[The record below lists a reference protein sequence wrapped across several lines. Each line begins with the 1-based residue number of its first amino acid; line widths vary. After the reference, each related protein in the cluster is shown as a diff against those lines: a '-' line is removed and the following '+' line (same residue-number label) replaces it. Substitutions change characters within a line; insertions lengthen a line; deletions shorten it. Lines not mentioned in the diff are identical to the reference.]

1 MKLIHK
7 FKSPNFNKRQ
17 SKKIKYLIIHY
28 TALKDYSESLKYLC
42 DKSKKV
48 SSHYLISQQGDVYN
62 LVSEKMR
69 AWHAGISYW
78 KSDTDINSASIGIEL
93 DYSPNH
99 KNNIFKKKMIKSL
112 INLIKMLKKKY
123 NIHNSNILGHSDISP
138 YRKLDPGPKFPWKKL
153 AKFDLIYFP
162 VTKKNKK
169 QLNLEAWFK
178 KNKLT
183 RKKNIALFMLGYIG
197 YDMSLS
203 IKNSNFFQYLIKS
216 YQYHYFPNNIS
227 CKLDNETYDLI
238 FSQFTNLLLTS
249 SKK

>member
-7 FKSPNFNKRQ
+7 FKSPNFNKRE

-28 TALKDYSESLKYLC
+28 TALKDCSESLEYLC
-42 DKSKKV
+42 NKSKKV
-48 SSHYLISQQGDVYN
+48 SSHYLISQQGDIYN

-78 KSDTDINSASIGIEL
+78 KSETDINSASIGIEL

-99 KNNIFKKKMIKSL
+99 TNNTYKKKMIKSL

-123 NIHNSNILGHSDISP
+123 NIHNNNILGHSDISP

-162 VTKKNKK
+162 VIKKNKK
-169 QLNLEAWFK
+169 QLNLGVWFK
-178 KNKLT
+178 KHKLN
-183 RKKNIALFMLGYIG
+183 RKKNMALFMFGYIG
-197 YDMSLS
+197 YDISLS
-203 IKNSNFFQYLIKS
+203 IKNSNFFKYLIKS

-227 CKLDNETYDLI
+227 SKLDNETYNLLL
-238 FSQFTNLLLTS
+238 SHFTNLLLTS
-249 SKK
+249 DKK

>member
-7 FKSPNFNKRQ
+7 FKSPNFNKRE

-28 TALKDYSESLKYLC
+28 TALKDCSESIKYLC
-42 DKSKKV
+42 NKSKKV
-48 SSHYLISQQGDVYN
+48 SSHYLISQEGDIYN
-62 LVSEKMR
+62 LVSENMR

-78 KSDTDINSASIGIEL
+78 KSKTDLNSASIGIEL

-99 KNNIFKKKMIKSL
+99 TNNIFKKKMIKSL
-112 INLIKMLKKKY
+112 INLIIMLKKKY
-123 NIHNSNILGHSDISP
+123 NIHKNNILGHSDISP

-153 AKFDLIYFP
+153 EKFDLIYLP
-162 VTKKNKK
+162 ITKKNKI
-169 QLNLEAWFK
+169 QLNLKLWFK

-197 YDMSLS
+197 YDISLS
-203 IKNSNFFQYLIKS
+203 YKNSNFFKYLLKS
-216 YQYHYFPNNIS
+216 YQYHYLSNNIS

-238 FSQFTNLLLTS
+238 LSHYINLLLTS
-249 SKK
+249 DKK

>member
-7 FKSPNFNKRQ
+7 FKSPNFNKRE

-28 TALKDYSESLKYLC
+28 TALKDCSESLKYLC
-42 DKSKKV
+42 NKSKKV
-48 SSHYLISQQGDVYN
+48 SSHYLISQQGDIYN

-78 KSDTDINSASIGIEL
+78 KSETDINSVSIGIEL

-99 KNNIFKKKMIKSL
+99 TNTTYKKKMIKSL

-123 NIHNSNILGHSDISP
+123 NLHHNNILGHSDISP

-153 AKFDLIYFP
+153 AKFNLIYFP
-162 VTKKNKK
+162 VIKKNKK
-169 QLNLEAWFK
+169 HLNLEAWFK

-183 RKKNIALFMLGYIG
+183 RKKNIALFMLSYIG
-197 YDMSLS
+197 YDISLS
-203 IKNSNFFQYLIKS
+203 IKNPNFFKYLIKS
-216 YQYHYFPNNIS
+216 YQYHYYPNNIS
-227 CKLDNETYDLI
+227 CNLDKKTYDLLLSHFI
-238 FSQFTNLLLTS
+238 NLFLTS
-249 SKK
+249 NKK

>member
-7 FKSPNFNKRQ
+7 FKSPNFNKRE

-28 TALKDYSESLKYLC
+28 TALNDCSESLKYLC
-42 DKSKKV
+42 NKSKKV
-48 SSHYLISQQGDVYN
+48 SSHYLISQQGDIYS

-69 AWHAGISYW
+69 AWHAGVSHW
-78 KSDTDINSASIGIEL
+78 KNYTDINSTSIGIEL
-93 DYSPNH
+93 DYSSNH
-99 KNNIFKKKMIKSL
+99 TNNTFKKKMIKSL

-123 NIHNSNILGHSDISP
+123 NIHNNNILGHSDISP

-153 AKFDLIYFP
+153 AKFDLVYFP

-169 QLNLEAWFK
+169 QLNLEVLFR

-183 RKKNIALFMLGYIG
+183 RKKNIALFMLSYIG
-197 YDMSLS
+197 YDISLS

-216 YQYHYFPNNIS
+216 YQFHYFPNKIS
-227 CKLDNETYDLI
+227 CKLDKKTYDLI
-238 FSQFTNLLLTS
+238 LSHFINLFLTS
-249 SKK
+249 NKK

>member
-7 FKSPNFNKRQ
+7 FKSPNFNKRE

-28 TALKDYSESLKYLC
+28 TALKDCSESLKYLC
-42 DKSKKV
+42 NRSKKV
-48 SSHYLISQQGDVYN
+48 SSHYLISQQGDIYN

-78 KSDTDINSASIGIEL
+78 KSETDINSASIGIEL

-99 KNNIFKKKMIKSL
+99 TNNTYKKKMIKSL

-123 NIHNSNILGHSDISP
+123 NIHNNNILGHSDISP

-162 VTKKNKK
+162 VIKNNKK
-169 QLNLEAWFK
+169 QLNLEVLFRK
-178 KNKLT
+178 KKLT
-183 RKKNIALFMLGYIG
+183 RKKNIALFMLSYIG
-197 YDMSLS
+197 YDISLS
-203 IKNSNFFQYLIKS
+203 IKNSNFFKYLIKS
-216 YQYHYFPNNIS
+216 YQYHYYPNNIS
-227 CKLDNETYDLI
+227 CKLDKKTYDL
-238 FSQFTNLLLTS
+238 LLSHFIKLFLTS
-249 SKK
+249 NKK

>member
-28 TALKDYSESLKYLC
+28 TALKDCSESLKYLC

-62 LVSEKMR
+62 LISEKMR

-99 KNNIFKKKMIKSL
+99 SNNTFKKEMIKL
-112 INLIKMLKKKY
+112 PNLYQSNIEDFSLKK
-123 NIHNSNILGHSDISP
+123 NANLVMIFSM
-138 YRKLDPGPKFPWKKL
+138 
-153 AKFDLIYFP
+153 
-162 VTKKNKK
+162 KKNV
-169 QLNLEAWFK
+169 F
-178 KNKLT
+178 
-183 RKKNIALFMLGYIG
+183 
-197 YDMSLS
+197 
-203 IKNSNFFQYLIKS
+203 
-216 YQYHYFPNNIS
+216 
-227 CKLDNETYDLI
+227 
-238 FSQFTNLLLTS
+238 
-249 SKK
+249 

>member
-28 TALKDYSESLKYLC
+28 TALEDCLESLEYLC

-48 SSHYLISQQGDVYN
+48 SSHYLISQHGDVYN
-62 LVSEKMR
+62 MVSEKMR

-99 KNNIFKKKMIKSL
+99 SNNTFKKEMINSL
-112 INLIKMLKKKY
+112 INLIKILKKKY
-123 NIHNSNILGHSDISP
+123 NIQKSNILGHSDISP
-138 YRKLDPGPKFPWKKL
+138 YRKLDPGPQFPWKKL
-153 AKFDLIYFP
+153 EKFDLIYLP
-162 VTKKNKK
+162 VIKKNKN
-169 QLNLEAWFK
+169 QLNLEVWFK

-197 YDMSLS
+197 YDISLS

-216 YQYHYFPNNIS
+216 YQSHYFPNNIS
-227 CKLDNETYDLI
+227 SKLDSKTYDLLSSHFI
-238 FSQFTNLLLTS
+238 NLLLTS

>member
-7 FKSPNFNKRQ
+7 FKSPNFNKRE

-28 TALKDYSESLKYLC
+28 TALKDCSESLKYLC
-42 DKSKKV
+42 NRSKKV
-48 SSHYLISQQGDVYN
+48 SSHYLISQQGDIYN

-78 KSDTDINSASIGIEL
+78 KSETDINSASIGIEL

-99 KNNIFKKKMIKSL
+99 TNNTFKKKMIKSL

-123 NIHNSNILGHSDISP
+123 NIHNNNILGHSDISP

-162 VTKKNKK
+162 VIKKNKK

-197 YDMSLS
+197 YDISLS

-216 YQYHYFPNNIS
+216 YQYHYFSNNVS
-227 CKLDNETYDLI
+227 CKLDNETY
-238 FSQFTNLLLTS
+238 NLLLSHFINLFLTS
-249 SKK
+249 NKK

>member
-7 FKSPNFNKRQ
+7 FKSPNFNKREF
-17 SKKIKYLIIHY
+17 KKIKYLIIHY
-28 TALKDYSESLKYLC
+28 TALKDCSESLKYLC
-42 DKSKKV
+42 NKSKKV
-48 SSHYLISQQGDVYN
+48 SSHYLISQQGDIYN

-78 KSDTDINSASIGIEL
+78 KSETDINSASIGIEL

-99 KNNIFKKKMIKSL
+99 TNNTYKKKMIKSL

-123 NIHNSNILGHSDISP
+123 NIHNNNILGHSDISP

-162 VTKKNKK
+162 VIKKNKK
-169 QLNLEAWFK
+169 QLNLEVLFR

-183 RKKNIALFMLGYIG
+183 RKKNIALFMLSYIG
-197 YDMSLS
+197 YDISLS

-216 YQYHYFPNNIS
+216 YQYHYYPNNIS
-227 CKLDNETYDLI
+227 CKLDKKTYDL
-238 FSQFTNLLLTS
+238 LLSHFIKLFLTS
-249 SKK
+249 NKK

>member
-7 FKSPNFNKRQ
+7 FKSPNFNKRE

-28 TALKDYSESLKYLC
+28 TALKDCSESLKYLC
-42 DKSKKV
+42 NRSKKV
-48 SSHYLISQQGDVYN
+48 SSHYLISQQGDIYN

-78 KSDTDINSASIGIEL
+78 KSETDINSASIGIEL

-99 KNNIFKKKMIKSL
+99 KNNTFKKKMIKSL

-123 NIHNSNILGHSDISP
+123 NIHNNNILGHSDISP

-162 VTKKNKK
+162 VIKKNKK
-169 QLNLEAWFK
+169 QLNLEVLFR

-183 RKKNIALFMLGYIG
+183 RKKNIALFMLSYIG
-197 YDMSLS
+197 YDISLS

-216 YQYHYFPNNIS
+216 YQYHYYPNNIS
-227 CKLDNETYDLI
+227 GKLDKKTYDL
-238 FSQFTNLLLTS
+238 LLSHFIKLFLTS
-249 SKK
+249 NKK

>member
-7 FKSPNFNKRQ
+7 FKSPNFNKRE

-28 TALKDYSESLKYLC
+28 TALKDCSESLKYLC
-42 DKSKKV
+42 NKSKKV
-48 SSHYLISQQGDVYN
+48 SSHYLISQQGDIYN

-78 KSDTDINSASIGIEL
+78 KSETDINSASIGIEL

-99 KNNIFKKKMIKSL
+99 TNNTYKKKMIKSL

-123 NIHNSNILGHSDISP
+123 NIHNNNILGHSDISP

-162 VTKKNKK
+162 VIKKNKK
-169 QLNLEAWFK
+169 QLNLEELF
-178 KNKLT
+178 
-183 RKKNIALFMLGYIG
+183 RK
-197 YDMSLS
+197 
-203 IKNSNFFQYLIKS
+203 
-216 YQYHYFPNNIS
+216 
-227 CKLDNETYDLI
+227 
-238 FSQFTNLLLTS
+238 TN
-249 SKK
+249 